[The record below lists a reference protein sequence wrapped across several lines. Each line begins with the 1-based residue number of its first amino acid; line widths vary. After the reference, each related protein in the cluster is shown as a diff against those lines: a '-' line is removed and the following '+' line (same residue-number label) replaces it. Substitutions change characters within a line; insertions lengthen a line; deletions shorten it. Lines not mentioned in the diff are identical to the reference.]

1 MPEAPET
8 PVASETTSRPTKS
21 LLTKFVQTLL
31 LVSGLIGVSTLV
43 IVGVM
48 SAQASAEHLRSVQ
61 QYIEEGIASKGKV
74 LTQNHALALR
84 GLTLDN
90 AFLDMQRLV
99 ERAIKDDTDLVYG
112 VYVSAER
119 ETLALGRRPLP
130 ATETSPERD
139 AWRALGLGEGELGV
153 KGLKIQRQQRFGQDL
168 LEVAAPVF
176 GEEGEILGTV
186 RYGLST
192 HRMHDA
198 IARAKAESSAR
209 LTRSYTL
216 IGGLVSLTL
225 LVGLWLSRSQAVRIT
240 RPIDDLTL
248 AARMLAAGD
257 HGVRVSINSHDE
269 LEVLGASFNRMV
281 EDLGASYKN
290 LAEMNQTLEQKV
302 HDRTL
307 ELAHKNRDMRLVLD
321 NVDQGFVTLS
331 PDGTMAVERSR
342 QVDTWFG
349 EGSGKQALWQY
360 LARTSEAFAESLELS
375 WSQIADDFLPLNV
388 CIAQLPERL
397 THAGRTWSF
406 RYLPFFRQEQLEGV
420 LVAISDITARLE
432 REREDAEHAELMH
445 AFKGVVQDR
454 AGFETFLT
462 ESSELVAQIASRK
475 LESDPVLL
483 KRALHTLKGTAASM
497 GLTLVSQLCHALET
511 QLGEDGVVSD
521 ELIGKLERR
530 WSAMLDHLASSG
542 MRSQR
547 LIEIPEQEYAELVA
561 FAADAT
567 TSRRELGQKLAT
579 WQAEPVE
586 KPFRRLAEQAVGLA
600 RRFGKGD
607 LRVVVDAGDVRLD
620 RARFGAF
627 YSELVHVVRNAVDH
641 GIESPA
647 ERARAGKPEQG
658 KLTLRAALDGNLVR
672 FEIEDDG
679 AGIDWDAIREIAARR
694 GLPHRTQNELL
705 DALCHDGLT
714 TRSEVTTLS
723 GRGVG
728 MAAFRQR
735 VLTLHGELEVRSE
748 RGKST
753 RWVVRLPL
761 TDATATRGGSGL
773 QGARATPKLSLL
785 ESAGGRK

>member
-1 MPEAPET
+1 
-8 PVASETTSRPTKS
+8 
-21 LLTKFVQTLL
+21 
-31 LVSGLIGVSTLV
+31 
-43 IVGVM
+43 
-48 SAQASAEHLRSVQ
+48 
-61 QYIEEGIASKGKV
+61 
-74 LTQNHALALR
+74 
-84 GLTLDN
+84 
-90 AFLDMQRLV
+90 
-99 ERAIKDDTDLVYG
+99 
-112 VYVSAER
+112 
-119 ETLALGRRPLP
+119 
-130 ATETSPERD
+130 
-139 AWRALGLGEGELGV
+139 
-153 KGLKIQRQQRFGQDL
+153 
-168 LEVAAPVF
+168 
-176 GEEGEILGTV
+176 
-186 RYGLST
+186 
-192 HRMHDA
+192 
-198 IARAKAESSAR
+198 
-209 LTRSYTL
+209 
-216 IGGLVSLTL
+216 
-225 LVGLWLSRSQAVRIT
+225 
-240 RPIDDLTL
+240 
-248 AARMLAAGD
+248 
-257 HGVRVSINSHDE
+257 
-269 LEVLGASFNRMV
+269 
-281 EDLGASYKN
+281 
-290 LAEMNQTLEQKV
+290 
-302 HDRTL
+302 
-307 ELAHKNRDMRLVLD
+307 
-321 NVDQGFVTLS
+321 
-331 PDGTMAVERSR
+331 
-342 QVDTWFG
+342 
-349 EGSGKQALWQY
+349 
-360 LARTSEAFAESLELS
+360 
-375 WSQIADDFLPLNV
+375 
-388 CIAQLPERL
+388 
-397 THAGRTWSF
+397 
-406 RYLPFFRQEQLEGV
+406 
-420 LVAISDITARLE
+420 
-432 REREDAEHAELMH
+432 
-445 AFKGVVQDR
+445 
-454 AGFETFLT
+454 
-462 ESSELVAQIASRK
+462 
-475 LESDPVLL
+475 
-483 KRALHTLKGTAASM
+483 
-497 GLTLVSQLCHALET
+497 
-511 QLGEDGVVSD
+511 
-521 ELIGKLERR
+521 
-530 WSAMLDHLASSG
+530 
-542 MRSQR
+542 
-547 LIEIPEQEYAELVA
+547 VA

>member
-1 MPEAPET
+1 
-8 PVASETTSRPTKS
+8 
-21 LLTKFVQTLL
+21 
-31 LVSGLIGVSTLV
+31 
-43 IVGVM
+43 
-48 SAQASAEHLRSVQ
+48 
-61 QYIEEGIASKGKV
+61 
-74 LTQNHALALR
+74 
-84 GLTLDN
+84 
-90 AFLDMQRLV
+90 
-99 ERAIKDDTDLVYG
+99 
-112 VYVSAER
+112 
-119 ETLALGRRPLP
+119 
-130 ATETSPERD
+130 
-139 AWRALGLGEGELGV
+139 
-153 KGLKIQRQQRFGQDL
+153 
-168 LEVAAPVF
+168 
-176 GEEGEILGTV
+176 
-186 RYGLST
+186 
-192 HRMHDA
+192 
-198 IARAKAESSAR
+198 
-209 LTRSYTL
+209 
-216 IGGLVSLTL
+216 
-225 LVGLWLSRSQAVRIT
+225 
-240 RPIDDLTL
+240 
-248 AARMLAAGD
+248 
-257 HGVRVSINSHDE
+257 
-269 LEVLGASFNRMV
+269 
-281 EDLGASYKN
+281 
-290 LAEMNQTLEQKV
+290 
-302 HDRTL
+302 
-307 ELAHKNRDMRLVLD
+307 
-321 NVDQGFVTLS
+321 
-331 PDGTMAVERSR
+331 
-342 QVDTWFG
+342 
-349 EGSGKQALWQY
+349 
-360 LARTSEAFAESLELS
+360 
-375 WSQIADDFLPLNV
+375 
-388 CIAQLPERL
+388 
-397 THAGRTWSF
+397 
-406 RYLPFFRQEQLEGV
+406 
-420 LVAISDITARLE
+420 
-432 REREDAEHAELMH
+432 
-445 AFKGVVQDR
+445 
-454 AGFETFLT
+454 
-462 ESSELVAQIASRK
+462 
-475 LESDPVLL
+475 VLL